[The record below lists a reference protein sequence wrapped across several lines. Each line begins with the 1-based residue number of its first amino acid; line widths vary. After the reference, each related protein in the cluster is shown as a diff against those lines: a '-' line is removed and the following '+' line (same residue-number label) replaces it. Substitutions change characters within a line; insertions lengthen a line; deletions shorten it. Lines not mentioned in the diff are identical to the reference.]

1 MPRKQL
7 NQPLSK
13 LKLDKH
19 NVPLQKDLTAHFFWH
34 HQQHKW
40 MDMWAQVQKP
50 QVNKTLLDLRMSSH
64 SLLTATNNPQSI
76 TIQFL
81 LLHYTPRIS
90 HAIIQII
97 QSFIFKTMKIK
108 RPKNIK
114 NLTQNSIKI
123 SLRKTAMQAATLNLA
138 QELKT
143 EQLVPTC
150 WTSSIV
156 TLPWSHIEKL
166 NQLPRSICL
175 IKTSTLEII
184 TTAHQTLMITVDNLE
199 VLIALQETKAQL
211 SPIHQSLAKL
221 HNQINMVLQSKLKP
235 SMLLAL
241 TQRVQSSC
249 QIKSL

>member
-1 MPRKQL
+1 
-7 NQPLSK
+7 
-13 LKLDKH
+13 
-19 NVPLQKDLTAHFFWH
+19 
-34 HQQHKW
+34 
-40 MDMWAQVQKP
+40 
-50 QVNKTLLDLRMSSH
+50 
-64 SLLTATNNPQSI
+64 
-76 TIQFL
+76 
-81 LLHYTPRIS
+81 
-90 HAIIQII
+90 
-97 QSFIFKTMKIK
+97 MKIK

-241 TQRVQSSC
+241 IQKVQSSC